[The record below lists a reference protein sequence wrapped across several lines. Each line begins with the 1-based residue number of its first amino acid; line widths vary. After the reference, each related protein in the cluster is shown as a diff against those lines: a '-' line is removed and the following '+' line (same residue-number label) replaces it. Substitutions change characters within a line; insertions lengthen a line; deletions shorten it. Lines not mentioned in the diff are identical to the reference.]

1 MALTVRGKAASHY
14 LGWCYLFLVR
24 AMSDTRF
31 NWVIGWTALW
41 LCVGGGHAV
50 CQSAATS
57 QASPPSQAPAPIQP
71 PAPGP
76 LPTVKVPVKDPAP
89 TPIAVQKEELG
100 KPSWDPA
107 WDKIVEEALP
117 AEMLSSKVARA
128 VKPFCPR
135 FAWMNDTDKRA
146 YWAYFFQALA
156 GAEAGLEPTADARH
170 SQPEVA
176 IVDPVTKRRVRSEG
190 LLQLTYVDAKR
201 YGCDFDW
208 KKDKEL
214 AVKDPDKTILQPK
227 NNLQC
232 GIRIL
237 HAQLIDRS
245 KPLAWM
251 KSYWSTLQPRNPT
264 FKLFVKQMTNV
275 PDACGAT
282 LLKKKE
288 TAPVI
293 REAALLEAAGSTAGA
308 AEAAA
313 GGAPTAAGALTTDTT
328 AAGKTAAGAH

>member
-1 MALTVRGKAASHY
+1 MFHGGCGRRGRHLEKLHPMMWVGVMRKWRLIGLMGWAA
-14 LGWCYLFLVR
+14 V
-24 AMSDTRF
+24 
-31 NWVIGWTALW
+31 W
-41 LCVGGGHAV
+41 LCAGSAYAV
-50 CQSAATS
+50 SQSAAAS
-57 QASPPSQAPAPIQP
+57 QQSVPGQAPAPSQP

-89 TPIAVQKEELG
+89 TPLAVQKVDLG

-117 AEMLSSKVARA
+117 AEMLSSRVARA
-128 VKPFCPR
+128 VRPFCPR
-135 FAWMNDTDKRA
+135 FAWMSDTDKRA

-170 SQPEVA
+170 SEPEVA
-176 IVDPVTKRRVRSEG
+176 VIDPVSKRRVRSEG

-237 HAQLIDRS
+237 HTQLIDKG
-245 KPLAWM
+245 KPLAWR

-288 TAPVI
+288 TVPVM
-293 REAALLEAAGSTAGA
+293 REAARLEAAGADAAGTKTATTGTTGAGA
-308 AEAAA
+308 A
-313 GGAPTAAGALTTDTT
+313 TT
-328 AAGKTAAGAH
+328 GAH